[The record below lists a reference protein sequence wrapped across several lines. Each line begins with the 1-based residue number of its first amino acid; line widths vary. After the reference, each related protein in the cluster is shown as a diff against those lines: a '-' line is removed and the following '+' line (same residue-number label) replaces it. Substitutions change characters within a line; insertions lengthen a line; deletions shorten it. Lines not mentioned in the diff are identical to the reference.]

1 MTRASDPAKGFERR
15 GFGAPGAARTVIVL
29 RIGPAAMLDPE
40 PAVTAARDVRIL
52 AIGLRADDLQDSATF
67 GGQTQ
72 AESMAS
78 GLADLA
84 RTKAGEFPVGL
95 VGVGATGQLAILLA
109 AGLGAAVDRL
119 ALVGVPAPEQPID
132 RDDEEEVMARVTAK
146 TLIMNGQRDP
156 DAAAAAARWHHDHL
170 AGSRVEMVPGALVP
184 APDDRLALADVWD
197 RVLSHVA
204 PGTKLPS

>member
-1 MTRASDPAKGFERR
+1 MTGAEDPAKRFERR
-15 GFGAPGAARTVIVL
+15 AFGAPGAGRTVIVM
-29 RIGPAAMLDPE
+29 RTGPAAMLDPE
-40 PAVTAARDVRIL
+40 PVATAARAAQIL
-52 AIGLRADDLQDSATF
+52 AIGVRAVDLEDPATF

-84 RTKAGEFPVGL
+84 RTKAAEFPVGL
-95 VGVGATGQLAILLA
+95 VGVGATGQLAVLLA
-109 AGLGAAVDRL
+109 AELGDAVDRL
-119 ALVGVPAPEQPID
+119 ALVAVPAPEQPID
-132 RDDEEEVMARVTAK
+132 RDDEERVMARVTAK

-170 AGSRVEMVPGALVP
+170 PGSRVEMVPGEATG
-184 APDDRLALADVWD
+184 ADHRLALADVWD

-204 PGTKLPS
+204 PGTKLPT